1 MLTEYPKD
9 FPAYPLS
16 IIIQRLRGEQVD
28 NALAIRAAWTVC
40 GYACSLVAPEERP
53 RIIGFEFSQPLSEGN
68 LNELDLLNLLLTTKG
83 DAVLS
88 QGLNWAL
95 IAKLATRLFML
106 FLLEKNTNA

>member
-16 IIIQRLRGEQVD
+16 IIISRLRGEQVD
-28 NALAIRAAWTVC
+28 NALAIRAAWIVC
-40 GYACSLVAPEERP
+40 GYACSLVAPEEQP